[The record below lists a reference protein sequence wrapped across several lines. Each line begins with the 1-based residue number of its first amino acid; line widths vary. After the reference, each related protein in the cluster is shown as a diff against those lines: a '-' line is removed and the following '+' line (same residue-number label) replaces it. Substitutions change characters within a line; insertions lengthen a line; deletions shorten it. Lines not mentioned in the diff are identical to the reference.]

1 MRDFGKESSLFLVN
15 RTVSKKQLG
24 DLPAWIRQTANVAA
38 AANVPN
44 FPDAN
49 GLGSVYTL
57 GR

>member
-1 MRDFGKESSLFLVN
+1 MFLVN